1 MMTLSTP
8 LDRVTFVA
16 VDVETTGLDPRR
28 DAIVEIGATRIQ
40 GGRVLEEFTTLVYI
54 DRTIP
59 FQAQQVHGIT
69 NAMLVGQPRVGE
81 AMRLFLDFC
90 GDGALVEHS
99 LRAFDV
105 AFLERAHG
113 STLSAPYVNTCTLS
127 RTLFPHLPSHSLDAC
142 CKRFRIANTQKHRAL
157 SDARATG
164 ELLLRLLELCA
175 TRYPSLG
182 DLVTAASVQR
192 PRSGASMTT
201 RRTGGPSGR
210 MK

>member
-1 MMTLSTP
+1 MITLDTP

-28 DAIVEIGATRIQ
+28 DAIVEIGAVRIQ
-40 GGRVLEEFTTLVYI
+40 GGRVLEEFATLVYI

-59 FQAQQVHGIT
+59 LQAQQVHGIS
-69 NAMLVGQPRVGE
+69 NAMLVGHPRTND
-81 AMRLFLDFC
+81 AMQLFLGFC

-105 AFLERAHG
+105 AFLERASG
-113 STLSAPYVNTCTLS
+113 SQLPAPYVNTCTLS
-127 RTLFPHLPSHSLDAC
+127 HKLFPHLPSHSLEAC
-142 CKRFRIANTQKHRAL
+142 CKRFRIANPQKHRAL

-182 DLVTAASVQR
+182 DLAAAASVQR
-192 PRSGASMTT
+192 
-201 RRTGGPSGR
+201 
-210 MK
+210 K